1 MNKYIISKYE
11 FNLFNE
17 FKTIYLFIYLFHF
30 FHKKYLINFDY
41 FKAIQI
47 LHVFSLKNYSLVK

>member
-30 FHKKYLINFDY
+30 CHKKYLINFDY
-41 FKAIQI
+41 FKYFAFFNQ
-47 LHVFSLKNYSLVK
+47 